1 MTQET
6 ITRSK
11 KEAME
16 IIHRYENM
24 IRNGEATLRELAATE
39 SDDVSAKKSGDLGF
53 FSWGATQPEFE
64 KVVFGLDVGELSEV
78 VETDSGLHLIQRY
91 VVGERYHEDD

>member
-1 MTQET
+1 MMQET

-11 KEAME
+11 EEAME

-24 IRNGEATLRELAATE
+24 IRNGEATLRELAATR

-53 FSWGATQPEFE
+53 FGWGATQPEFE
-64 KVVFGLDVGELSEV
+64 KVVFGLGVGELSKV
-78 VETDSGLHLIQRY
+78 VETDSGLHLIQKY
-91 VVGERYHEDD
+91 VVGEIYHEGD